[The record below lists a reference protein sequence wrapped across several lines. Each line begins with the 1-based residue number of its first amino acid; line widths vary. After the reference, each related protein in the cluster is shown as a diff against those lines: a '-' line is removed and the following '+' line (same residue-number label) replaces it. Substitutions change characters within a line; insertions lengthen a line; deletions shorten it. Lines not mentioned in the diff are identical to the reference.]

1 MMALVPLAIGFVTVL
16 LLGWGYLRV
25 RRAERETEKILE
37 RKLRMVARKPTV
49 DSGDGFSQLDRW
61 YQLADRLPENLR
73 RRFAR
78 ADVALDLHQV
88 GVAIVAVVAI
98 AAAALYFVGW
108 PMALSVVAGFLV
120 VAMMVFELIMRQRVA
135 AFVDGLPGFFD
146 ATRQLLAVGNSL
158 QTAITKAIDN
168 SGPELRRYL
177 VPLDRRLQNSAPLGE
192 SVIWLARRLDIEEL
206 HMFAVA
212 VQTNLRYGGRM
223 THVLSDL
230 SAMLRD
236 RRRVGREMK
245 AATAE
250 TRYSAGI
257 LVLWPFAI
265 AGLIFLV
272 NPTAVEFFFTTDLGQ
287 TLILVAFG
295 LQFVGTMIMLRMIRV
310 DF

>member
-1 MMALVPLAIGFVTVL
+1 MTALALITLGLFAVL
-16 LLGWGYLRV
+16 LVGWAHLRV
-25 RRAERETEKILE
+25 TMAKRETGKLLE
-37 RKLRMVARKPTV
+37 RKLHAIARKPAM
-49 DSGDGFSQLDRW
+49 GDGEGLGALNQWHQFT
-61 YQLADRLPENLR
+61 DRLPENLR

-78 ADVALDLHQV
+78 ADIALNLHQV
-88 GVAIVAVVAI
+88 GIAVAAVVAV
-98 AAAALYFVGW
+98 AAAALYYVGW

-120 VAMMVFELIMRQRVA
+120 VAMAVFELIMRRRVA
-135 AFVDGLPGFFD
+135 AFVEGLPGFFD
-146 ATRQLLAVGNSL
+146 ATRQLLTVGNSL
-158 QTAITKAIDN
+158 QTAIAKAIDN

-177 VPLDRRLQNSAPLGE
+177 VPLDRRLHNGAPLGE
-192 SVIWLARRLDIEEL
+192 SVLWLARRLDIEEL
-206 HMFAVA
+206 HMFSVA

-257 LVLWPFAI
+257 LVLWPFVV

-287 TLILVAFG
+287 ILILVAFG
-295 LQFVGTMIMLRMIRV
+295 LQLAGTVIMLRMIRV